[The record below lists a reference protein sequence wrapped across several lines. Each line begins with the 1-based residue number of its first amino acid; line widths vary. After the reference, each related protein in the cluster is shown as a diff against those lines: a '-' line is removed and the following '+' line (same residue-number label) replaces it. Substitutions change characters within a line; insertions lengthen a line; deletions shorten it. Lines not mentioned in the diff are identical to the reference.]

1 MFVRLISI
9 ILSFMVVGINYSYAN
24 DPTSKVEMVVPSP
37 GEPIIY
43 DASGVIFRFS
53 GKIVSENFRCENFRF
68 WMVGEDL
75 EGRKALFSTN
85 YYATDAGLINLG
97 GKSGQVWT
105 NRVSD
110 GIECSTYL
118 DQGAYIGL
126 TKAKQDWAKI
136 YLERHNLLSDETSV
150 ATFVKGWEYLQE
162 NPARISLITFD
173 SLGLNQELGFDVPI
187 LQPVSFKAFS
197 KQTKYSGKL
206 IFKNLKV
213 IGSQTC
219 GAGAVCVSG
228 RILWQSNG
236 EELPVPGVRPQCGVT
251 KGGGFTCSLWGDF
264 ISDNQ
269 GNFDLIIRK
278 WAAWDDNWKKVNGK
292 WETQF
297 SINAKWGGM
306 EVKSQL
312 SFTETDQS
320 EIKALN
326 EHVLKVAKK
335 VVEVKAGLTCQ
346 IIGSS
351 TRVSNDNFTCIKNGA
366 KKVWKKTGYWVR
378 TCKQIAYPNPARCVG
393 RLADCINGDT
403 REFLYRTACSERFFK
418 V

>member
-1 MFVRLISI
+1 M
-9 ILSFMVVGINYSYAN
+9 LSFMVVGVNHSIASE
-24 DPTSKVEMVVPSP
+24 PTSRVEMIVPSLD
-37 GEPIIY
+37 EPIIY
-43 DASGVIFRFS
+43 DASAVLFLFS
-53 GKIVSENFRCENFRF
+53 GEIVSKNFKCENFKF
-68 WMVGEDL
+68 WMVGEDP

-105 NRVSD
+105 NRASN

-162 NPARISLITFD
+162 NPAGISLITFD
-173 SLGLNQELGFDVPI
+173 SLGLNQELGLNVPI

-213 IGSQTC
+213 TGSQTC

-228 RILWQSNG
+228 KMLWQNDG
-236 EELPVPGVRPQCGVT
+236 RELPVPRVRPQCGVT
-251 KGGGFTCSLWGDF
+251 KGGGLTCSLWGDF

-278 WAAWDDNWKKVNGK
+278 WGAWDDGWKKVNGK

-297 SINAKWGGM
+297 SINVKWGGM
-306 EVKSQL
+306 EVTSNL
-312 SFTETDQS
+312 SFTETDQG

-326 EHVLKVAKK
+326 EYRLNSFTKK
-335 VVEVKAGLTCQ
+335 VVEVKSGSTCQ
-346 IIGSS
+346 TIGSS
-351 TRVSNDNFTCIKNGA
+351 ARVSNDNFTCIKNGA
-366 KKVWKKTGYWVR
+366 KKVWKKIGYWVR
-378 TCKQIAYPNPARCVG
+378 TCKLIAYPNPARCVG

-403 REFLYRTACSERFFK
+403 REFLYRTECPEKYFR